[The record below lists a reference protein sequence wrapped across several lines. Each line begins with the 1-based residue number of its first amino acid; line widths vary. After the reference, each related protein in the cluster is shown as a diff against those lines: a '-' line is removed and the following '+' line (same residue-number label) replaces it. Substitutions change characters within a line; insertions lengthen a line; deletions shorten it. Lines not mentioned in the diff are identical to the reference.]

1 MPPVPQPLP
10 RRRLRL
16 AFTGLATVL
25 LLAALDS
32 TIVATALPTIV
43 GELGGLE
50 RLAWVVTAYILA
62 QTIVTPLFGKLGDL
76 HGRRAVLQSAIVIFL
91 AGSVLCG
98 LAQSLVQLI
107 AFRFLQG
114 LGAGGLMVTT
124 QATVGDLVSPRERGR
139 YMGIFGAVFGLASI
153 AGPLLGGFFTTHLTW
168 RWIFFINVPLG
179 AVAMVVLIAT
189 LPAGTARVRHAIDYA
204 GAVMLAALLAGIV
217 LASDIGATTGRW
229 TSFPVVALLIVT
241 VVALAG
247 FLVNE
252 PRAKEPVLPLRLFR
266 DETFAITSVIGFVM
280 GFAMFGSITYVP
292 VFSQVVQGASPTRSG
307 LLLVPMMLGL
317 VTASVVSGQIIS
329 RTGRY
334 KMIPVVGTGLSTAG
348 LAILSQAHV
357 ATPEGVLV
365 AAMILLGAG
374 MGLVMQ
380 VLVIA
385 VQNTAPQADLGVA
398 TSSSMLCRM
407 IGGSIG
413 TASLGAIFA
422 SRVMAGMAALPA
434 VTGAAHGGRASLSPE
449 LLAQLPAATRALYA
463 RAFAGAIDRVFLV
476 AAIVSFVSFVL
487 CWFMPAKPLRSTVHA
502 TPEEA
507 GIEAGEAVGMP
518 APEK

>member
-1 MPPVPQPLP
+1 MTPGAQPLP
-10 RRRLRL
+10 HRRLIL

-76 HGRRAVLQSAIVIFL
+76 YGRRKVLQAAILIFL

-98 LAQSLVQLI
+98 LAQSLIQLI
-107 AFRFLQG
+107 AFRFVQG

-124 QATVGDLVSPRERGR
+124 QATVGDLVSPRERGK

-179 AVAMVVLIAT
+179 AVAMAVLVAT
-189 LPAGTARVRHAIDYA
+189 LPTGVARVRHAIDYLGA
-204 GAVMLAALLAGIV
+204 GLLAALLAGVV
-217 LASDIGATTGRW
+217 LGSDIGATTGRW
-229 TSFPVVALLIVT
+229 TSVPVVALVAVAVAALI
-241 VVALAG
+241 G

-252 PRAKEPVLPLRLFR
+252 PRAKEPVMPLRLFR

-334 KMIPVVGTGLSTAG
+334 KMIPVVGTGLSTLG
-348 LAILSQAHV
+348 LAILSQAEV

-365 AAMILLGAG
+365 AAMVLLGAG

-385 VQNTAPQADLGVA
+385 VQNTVAHADLGVA

-422 SRVMAGMAALPA
+422 SRVMSGLAALPA
-434 VTGAAHGGRASLSPE
+434 MAGAASLSPE
-449 LLAQLPAATRALYA
+449 TLAHLPAATRLLYA

-476 AAIVSFVSFVL
+476 AAVVSLVSFVL

-502 TPEEA
+502 TTPEEA
-507 GIEAGEAVGMP
+507 GVEAGEAMGMP